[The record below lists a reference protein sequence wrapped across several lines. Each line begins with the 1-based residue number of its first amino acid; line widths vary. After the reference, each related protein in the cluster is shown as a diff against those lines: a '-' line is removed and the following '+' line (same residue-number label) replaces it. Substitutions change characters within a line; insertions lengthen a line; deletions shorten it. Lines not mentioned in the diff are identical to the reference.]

1 MCAYLFVHICMRWFT
16 CLCDMDQPF
25 FPLMIGCFSSRADIE
40 SVLLRIKGWDQTTF
54 LNMIHSITGKTS
66 ADLFEIL

>member
-1 MCAYLFVHICMRWFT
+1 MRT
-16 CLCDMDQPF
+16 CLCIYACVGSHACVTWISLF